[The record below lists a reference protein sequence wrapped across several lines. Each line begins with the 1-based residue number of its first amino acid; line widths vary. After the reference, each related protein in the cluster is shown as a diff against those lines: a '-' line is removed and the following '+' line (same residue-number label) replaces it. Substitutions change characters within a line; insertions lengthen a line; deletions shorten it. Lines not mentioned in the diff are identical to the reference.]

1 VLFLPQAL
9 FSNTTK
15 QNAQDKENKI
25 DPISICLLAAGLVKQ
40 IQAGCELYK
49 QAKES
54 FVEIKATVDEVA
66 GVYKEVTGFWSN
78 FSNFFKPKTKQVTPK
93 PVAKSKKSVYKSV
106 DETQV
111 KVDIVKNLTE
121 FFRLQ
126 EQLAAHIREEEE
138 KSLTVYDPDQN
149 HMEAALKRVM
159 AQQEMDALVVQIR
172 ECMVY
177 QSPPEMGA
185 LYSEVFSMKDKIEEE
200 QTQARLS
207 QEAKKRRELW
217 LRKEEERNFQLK
229 LGYLAVT
236 FIFLLYLWMWLLFVS
251 QWRKT

>member
-1 VLFLPQAL
+1 MAIG
-9 FSNTTK
+9 
-15 QNAQDKENKI
+15 KE
-25 DPISICLLAAGLVKQ
+25 LG
-40 IQAGCELYK
+40 
-49 QAKES
+49 
-54 FVEIKATVDEVA
+54 
-66 GVYKEVTGFWSN
+66 GFWSKLRK
-78 FSNFFKPKTKQVTPK
+78 FFVGSPKPQVAK
-93 PVAKSKKSVYKSV
+93 PVAKSKKSNYVAV

-200 QTQARLS
+200 QTQARLR
-207 QEAKKRRELW
+207 QEAIKRQEVW
-217 LRKEEERNFQLK
+217 LRKEEERNLQAK
-229 LGYLAVT
+229 LGAVIAT
-236 FIFLLYLWMWLLFVS
+236 SIFLLYLWLWLLFVS
-251 QWRKT
+251 HWGKK

>member
-1 VLFLPQAL
+1 MEV
-9 FSNTTK
+9 
-15 QNAQDKENKI
+15 
-25 DPISICLLAAGLVKQ
+25 
-40 IQAGCELYK
+40 
-49 QAKES
+49 
-54 FVEIKATVDEVA
+54 KATVDEVA
-66 GVYKEVTGFWSN
+66 GIYKEVTGVTKFWSN
-78 FSNFFKPKTKQVTPK
+78 FSNFFKSKAKQSTPK
-93 PVAKSKKSVYKSV
+93 PVAKKKEKFVAV

-200 QTQARLS
+200 QTQARLR
-207 QEAKKRRELW
+207 QEAIKRQEQW
-217 LRKEEERNFQLK
+217 LRKEEERNLQAK
-229 LGYLAVT
+229 LGAVVAT
-236 FIFLLYLWMWLLFVS
+236 SIFLLYLWLWLWFVS
-251 QWRKT
+251 HWGKK

>member
-1 VLFLPQAL
+1 M
-9 FSNTTK
+9 
-15 QNAQDKENKI
+15 E
-25 DPISICLLAAGLVKQ
+25 VK
-40 IQAGCELYK
+40 
-49 QAKES
+49 S
-54 FVEIKATVDEVA
+54 TVDEVA
-66 GVYKEVTGFWSN
+66 GVYKEVTGFWSK
-78 FSNFFKPKTKQVTPK
+78 FSNFFKPKAKQSTPK
-93 PVAKSKKSVYKSV
+93 PVAKKKEKFVAV

-200 QTQARLS
+200 QTQARLK
-207 QEAKKRRELW
+207 QEAIKRQEAW
-217 LRKEEERNFQLK
+217 LRKEEERNLQAK
-229 LGYLAVT
+229 LAAVVAT
-236 FIFLLYLWMWLLFVS
+236 FIFLLYLWMWFLFVS
-251 QWRKT
+251 HWGKK